1 MEPALRGGDTC
12 KEMFVNVTVPEDD
25 FGIGWGK
32 RNLSKVNNSLKR
44 EFGAPMPALR
54 STLQAFSGSCSGA
67 SASGSRE
74 EQVPT
79 VPVGFG
85 VWNSF
90 YK

>member
-12 KEMFVNVTVPEDD
+12 KEMFVNVRVPEDD

-67 SASGSRE
+67 SASACTAE
-74 EQVPT
+74 AEQAAGKSKFPL
-79 VPVGFG
+79 
-85 VWNSF
+85 SL
-90 YK
+90 